1 MYNFSAW
8 KLALVLTVLLFSI
21 LYLLPTTYDKLYG
34 YLPLWMQEG
43 WQDKKLWVVDGHTLK
58 ISLKETDEFIYPSGK
73 NYRKVVNELSD
84 VLDSQINKL
93 GLSEVEGDY
102 IFETTA
108 DREFYVRF
116 LSEKAKAKKITVGD
130 LNLYGSMPV
139 AFRRMLPDSRLKQG
153 LDLAGGVHLV
163 LGVDVEK
170 SIEAMIRNRVDV
182 IPSRMRA
189 EKIRCRKGNVYGG
202 FSVQA
207 TFDKPVSQD
216 DLENQFADIGLG
228 LYRFEQEGNKV
239 VISVR
244 YADVADSEDG
254 ASTSQVI
261 SKRLRDEKTLWKVSP
276 GSIKVTDYW
285 LKASVNIPTNRIADV
300 VKKEEYLST
309 AKEILNNL
317 RYFNEPSEESSSSA
331 TQIVYRI
338 RIDSDQITEY
348 KNESIDQVR
357 TVLDQRVDAFGVAS
371 PSIRREANRP
381 RIVVELPGAKDSSGP
396 LRIVRTMGL
405 LEFKLVEKNPSGGG
419 SWYGLANTP
428 LPDKIPEGAKIYY
441 GKVGRSEESDGWY
454 VLKDQV
460 LLTGDQ
466 IADAYP
472 DTGVTGFER
481 TVALRFDRDGR
492 GEFAEVTTDNV
503 GESLAVLLD
512 GRVQSAPTIQEPIIG
527 GTASIS
533 GNFTFEE
540 AEYLANILKSGAFPV
555 GVRIAEERTV
565 GPTLGQRSID
575 NGKRAFVM
583 GMMLV
588 VIFIL
593 VYYKMSGLV
602 AVIALSFNMLI
613 VLAALAG
620 FGAAL
625 TLPGIAGLVLTIGMS
640 VDANVLIFERIREEL
655 RTGKSVWSAI
665 ENGYQRAFWTIL
677 DANLTTLAVAAVL
690 YNFGTGPVKGFAITL
705 GIGILASMF
714 TAIVVTREIYGW
726 MIGKK
731 RLEKLS
737 I

>member
-1 MYNFSAW
+1 MYKFSAW
-8 KLALVLTVLLFSI
+8 KLALVLVVLLFSI
-21 LYLLPTTYDKLYG
+21 LHLLPTIYDKLYG

-43 WQDKKLWVVDGHTLK
+43 LPAFNVIDDYTLK
-58 ISLKETDEFIYPSGK
+58 VSLKETDGFEYPSGK
-73 NYRKVVNELSD
+73 NYRKIVNELSN
-84 VLDSQINKL
+84 VLGSQLNKM
-93 GLSEVEGDY
+93 GLSEMEGDY

-108 DREFYVRF
+108 DREFYVKF
-116 LSEKAKAKKITVGD
+116 LSKKAKAKEITAD
-130 LNLYGSMPV
+130 NLNLYGSVPV
-139 AFRRMLPDSRLKQG
+139 ALRSGLGLPNDRLKQG

-163 LGVDVEK
+163 LAVDVEK
-170 SIEAMIRNRVDV
+170 SIEAMIRNRVDI

-207 TFDKPVSQD
+207 TFDKPVNQD
-216 DLENQFADIGLG
+216 DLKAQFADLRLD
-228 LYRFEQEGNKV
+228 LYGFERVGNQAI
-239 VISVR
+239 ISVR
-244 YADVADSEDG
+244 YADVAGLESSS
-254 ASTSQVI
+254 STSQII
-261 SKRLRDEKTLWKVSP
+261 SKCLRDEKTLWKVSQ
-276 GSIKVTDYW
+276 GSIEVTDYW
-285 LKASVNIPTNRIADV
+285 LKASVNIPNRVADIV
-300 VKKEEYLST
+300 AKKEEYLST
-309 AKEILNNL
+309 AKEILNSL
-317 RYFNEPSEESSSSA
+317 RYFSEPNEESVSSD

-338 RIDSDQITEY
+338 RIDPDRITEY

-396 LRIVRTMGL
+396 LKIVKTMGL
-405 LEFKLVEKNPSGGG
+405 LEFKLVEKNPNGGG
-419 SWYGLANTP
+419 SWYGFANTP
-428 LPDKIPEGAKIYY
+428 PPDKIPEGAKIYY
-441 GKVGRSEESDGWY
+441 GKVSGSEESDGWY

-472 DTGVTGFER
+472 DTGATGFER
-481 TVALRFDRDGR
+481 VVALRFDRDGR
-492 GEFAEVTTDNV
+492 NKFAEVTTDNV
-503 GESLAVLLD
+503 GEYLAVLLD
-512 GRVQSAPTIQEPIIG
+512 GRVQSAPTIREPIPSG
-527 GTASIS
+527 SAQIS

-555 GVRIAEERTV
+555 GVKIAEERTV
-565 GPTLGQRSID
+565 GPTLGQQSID
-575 NGKRAFVM
+575 NGKRAFAV
-583 GMMLV
+583 GMILV
-588 VIFIL
+588 VIFLL

-602 AVIALSFNMLI
+602 AVIALAFNMLI

-640 VDANVLIFERIREEL
+640 VDANVLILERIREEL

-665 ENGYQRAFWTIL
+665 ENGYQRAFLAIL
-677 DANLTTLAVAAVL
+677 DANLTTLAVAVVL
-690 YNFGTGPVKGFAITL
+690 YNFGTGPVKGFAVTL

-726 MIGKK
+726 TIGKK
-731 RLEKLS
+731 QLEKLS

>member
-1 MYNFSAW
+1 MYIFSAW
-8 KLALVLTVLLFSI
+8 KLALILAVLLFSI
-21 LYLLPTTYDKLYG
+21 LYLLPTTYDNLYG
-34 YLPLWMQEG
+34 YLPLWMQESLPVF
-43 WQDKKLWVVDGHTLK
+43 DVIDDHTLK
-58 ISLKETDEFIYPSGK
+58 TSLKETGKFSYPSGK

-84 VLDSQINKL
+84 VLDSQLNKI
-93 GLSEVEGDY
+93 GLSEVTGDY

-108 DREFYVRF
+108 EREFHVKF
-116 LSEKAKAKKITVGD
+116 LSERAKAKKVTVGD
-130 LNLYGSMPV
+130 LNLYGSLPV
-139 AFRRMLPDSRLKQG
+139 AMRRMLPDSRLEYG

-163 LGVDVEK
+163 LAVDVEK

-182 IPSRMRA
+182 IPGRMRA

-207 TFDKPVSQD
+207 TFDKPANQD
-216 DLENQFADIGLG
+216 DLEKRFADIGLG
-228 LYRFEQEGNKV
+228 VYRLNQDSNKAI
-239 VISVR
+239 ISVR
-244 YADVADSEDG
+244 YAEVVDFEDG
-254 ASTSQVI
+254 VSTSQAI
-261 SKRLRDEKTLWKVSP
+261 SRCLRGEEILWKVLP
-276 GSIKVTDYW
+276 DSIEVTDYW
-285 LKASVNIPTNRIADV
+285 LKATVNIPRNRIADV
-300 VKKEEYLST
+300 IKKEEYLST

-317 RYFNEPSEESSSSA
+317 RYFNEPIEESLSSDA
-331 TQIVYRI
+331 QVVYQI

-381 RIVVELPGAKDSSGP
+381 RIVVELPGAKDSTGP
-396 LRIVRTMGL
+396 LRIVKTMGL

-428 LPDKIPEGAKIYY
+428 PPEKIPEGAKIYY

-492 GEFAEVTTDNV
+492 GKFAEVTTDNV
-503 GESLAVLLD
+503 GEALAVLLD

-540 AEYLANILKSGAFPV
+540 SQYLANILKSGAFPV
-555 GVRIAEERTV
+555 GVKIAEERTV
-565 GPTLGQRSID
+565 GPTLGQQSID
-575 NGKRAFVM
+575 NGKLACAV
-583 GMMLV
+583 GMTVV

-593 VYYKMSGLV
+593 IYYKMSGFI

-655 RTGKSVWSAI
+655 RTGKIVWSAI
-665 ENGYQRAFWTIL
+665 ESGYQRAFWTIL
-677 DANLTTLAVAAVL
+677 DANLTTLAVAVVL
-690 YNFGTGPVKGFAITL
+690 YNFGTGPVKGFAVTL
-705 GIGILASMF
+705 GIGILTTLFSAYFFARHLSS
-714 TAIVVTREIYGW
+714 IYA
-726 MIGKK
+726 MKNKDKQII
-731 RLEKLS
+731 L
-737 I
+737 

>member
-1 MYNFSAW
+1 MYIFSAW
-8 KLALVLTVLLFSI
+8 KLALILAVLLFSI
-21 LYLLPTTYDKLYG
+21 LYLLPTTYDNLYG

-43 WQDKKLWVVDGHTLK
+43 LKFDVIDDHTLK
-58 ISLKETDEFIYPSGK
+58 TSLKETGKFSYPSGK

-84 VLDSQINKL
+84 VLDSQLNKI
-93 GLSEVEGDY
+93 GLSEVTGDY

-108 DREFYVRF
+108 EREFHVKF
-116 LSEKAKAKKITVGD
+116 LSERAKAKKVTVGD
-130 LNLYGSMPV
+130 LNLYGSLPV
-139 AFRRMLPDSRLKQG
+139 AMRRMLPDSRLEYG

-163 LGVDVEK
+163 LAVDVEK

-182 IPSRMRA
+182 IPGRMRA

-207 TFDKPVSQD
+207 TFDKPANQD
-216 DLENQFADIGLG
+216 DLEKRFADIGLG
-228 LYRFEQEGNKV
+228 VYRLNQDSNKAI
-239 VISVR
+239 ISVR
-244 YADVADSEDG
+244 YAEVVDFEDG
-254 ASTSQVI
+254 VSTSQAI
-261 SKRLRDEKTLWKVSP
+261 SRCLRGEEILWKVLP
-276 GSIKVTDYW
+276 DSIEVTDYW
-285 LKASVNIPTNRIADV
+285 LKATVNIPRNRIADV
-300 VKKEEYLST
+300 IKKEEYLST

-317 RYFNEPSEESSSSA
+317 RYFNEPIEESLSSDA
-331 TQIVYRI
+331 QVVYQI

-381 RIVVELPGAKDSSGP
+381 RIVVELPGAKDSTGP
-396 LRIVRTMGL
+396 LRIVKTMGL

-428 LPDKIPEGAKIYY
+428 PPEKIPEGAKIYY

-492 GEFAEVTTDNV
+492 GKFAEVTTDNV
-503 GESLAVLLD
+503 GEALAVLLD

-540 AEYLANILKSGAFPV
+540 SQYLANILKSGAFPV
-555 GVRIAEERTV
+555 GVKIAEERTV
-565 GPTLGQRSID
+565 GPTLGQQSID
-575 NGKRAFVM
+575 NGKLACAV
-583 GMMLV
+583 GMTVV

-593 VYYKMSGLV
+593 IYYKMSGFI

-655 RTGKSVWSAI
+655 RTGKIVWSAI
-665 ENGYQRAFWTIL
+665 ESGYQRAFWTIL
-677 DANLTTLAVAAVL
+677 DANLTTLAVAVVL
-690 YNFGTGPVKGFAITL
+690 YNFGTGPVKGFAVTL

-714 TAIVVTREIYGW
+714 TAIVVTREVYGW
-726 MIGKK
+726 VIGKK

>member
-1 MYNFSAW
+1 MYIFSAW
-8 KLALVLTVLLFSI
+8 KLALILAVLLFSI
-21 LYLLPTTYDKLYG
+21 LYLLPTTYDNLYG
-34 YLPLWMQEG
+34 YLPLWMQESLPVF
-43 WQDKKLWVVDGHTLK
+43 DVIDDHTLK
-58 ISLKETDEFIYPSGK
+58 TSLKETGKFSYPSGK

-84 VLDSQINKL
+84 VLDSQLNKI
-93 GLSEVEGDY
+93 GLSEVTGDY

-108 DREFYVRF
+108 EREFYVKF
-116 LSEKAKAKKITVGD
+116 LSERAKAKKVTVGD
-130 LNLYGSMPV
+130 LNLYGSLPV
-139 AFRRMLPDSRLKQG
+139 AMRRMLPDSRLEYG

-163 LGVDVEK
+163 LAVDVEK

-182 IPSRMRA
+182 IPGRMRA

-207 TFDKPVSQD
+207 TFDKPANQD
-216 DLENQFADIGLG
+216 DLEKRFADIGLG
-228 LYRFEQEGNKV
+228 VYRLNQDSNKAI
-239 VISVR
+239 ISVR
-244 YADVADSEDG
+244 YAEVVDFEDG
-254 ASTSQVI
+254 VSTSQAI
-261 SKRLRDEKTLWKVSP
+261 SRCLRGEEILWKVLP
-276 GSIKVTDYW
+276 DSIEVTDYW
-285 LKASVNIPTNRIADV
+285 LKATVNIPRNRIADV
-300 VKKEEYLST
+300 IKKEEYLST

-317 RYFNEPSEESSSSA
+317 RYFNEPIEESLSSDA
-331 TQIVYRI
+331 QVVYQI

-381 RIVVELPGAKDSSGP
+381 RIVVELPGAKDSTGP
-396 LRIVRTMGL
+396 LRIVKTMGL

-428 LPDKIPEGAKIYY
+428 PPEKIPEGAKIYY

-454 VLKDQV
+454 VLKDPV

-492 GEFAEVTTDNV
+492 GKFAEDTTDNV
-503 GESLAVLLD
+503 GEALAVLLD

-540 AEYLANILKSGAFPV
+540 SQYLANILQSGAFPV
-555 GVRIAEERTV
+555 GVKIAEERTV
-565 GPTLGQRSID
+565 GPTLGQQSID
-575 NGKRAFVM
+575 NGKLACAV
-583 GMMLV
+583 GMTVV

-593 VYYKMSGLV
+593 IYYKMSGFV

-655 RTGKSVWSAI
+655 RTGKIVWSSI
-665 ENGYQRAFWTIL
+665 ESGYQRAFWTIL
-677 DANLTTLAVAAVL
+677 DANLTTLAVAVVL
-690 YNFGTGPVKGFAITL
+690 YNFGTGPVKGFAVTL

-714 TAIVVTREIYGW
+714 TAIVVTREVYGW
-726 MIGKK
+726 VIGKK

>member
-1 MYNFSAW
+1 MYIFSAW
-8 KLALVLTVLLFSI
+8 KLALILAVLLFSI
-21 LYLLPTTYDKLYG
+21 LYLLPTTYDNLYG

-43 WQDKKLWVVDGHTLK
+43 LPVFDVIDDHTLK
-58 ISLKETDEFIYPSGK
+58 TSLKETGKFSYPSGK

-84 VLDSQINKL
+84 VLDSQLNKI
-93 GLSEVEGDY
+93 GLSEVTGDY

-108 DREFYVRF
+108 EREFHVKF
-116 LSEKAKAKKITVGD
+116 LSERAKAKKVTVGD
-130 LNLYGSMPV
+130 LNLYGSLPV
-139 AFRRMLPDSRLKQG
+139 AMRRMLPDSRLEYG

-163 LGVDVEK
+163 LAVDVEK

-182 IPSRMRA
+182 IPTRMRA

-202 FSVQA
+202 FSVHA
-207 TFDKPVSQD
+207 TFDKPANQD
-216 DLENQFADIGLG
+216 DLEKRFADIGLG
-228 LYRFEQEGNKV
+228 VYRLNQDSNKAI
-239 VISVR
+239 ISVR
-244 YADVADSEDG
+244 YAEVVDFEDG
-254 ASTSQVI
+254 VSTSQAI
-261 SKRLRDEKTLWKVSP
+261 SRCLRGEEILWKVLP
-276 GSIKVTDYW
+276 DSIEVTDYW
-285 LKASVNIPTNRIADV
+285 LKATVNIPTNRIADV
-300 VKKEEYLST
+300 LKKEEYLST

-317 RYFNEPSEESSSSA
+317 RYFNEPIEESLSSDA
-331 TQIVYRI
+331 QVVYQI

-381 RIVVELPGAKDSSGP
+381 RIVVELPGAKDSTGP
-396 LRIVRTMGL
+396 LRIVKTMGL

-428 LPDKIPEGAKIYY
+428 PPEKIPEGAKIYY

-492 GEFAEVTTDNV
+492 GKFAEVTTDNV
-503 GESLAVLLD
+503 GEALAVLLD

-540 AEYLANILKSGAFPV
+540 SQYLANILKSGAFPV
-555 GVRIAEERTV
+555 GVKIAEERTL
-565 GPTLGQRSID
+565 GPTLGQQSID
-575 NGKRAFVM
+575 NGKLACTV
-583 GMMLV
+583 GMTVV

-593 VYYKMSGLV
+593 IYYKMSGFV

-655 RTGKSVWSAI
+655 RTGKIVWSAI
-665 ENGYQRAFWTIL
+665 ESGYQRAFWTIL
-677 DANLTTLAVAAVL
+677 DANLTTLAVAVVL
-690 YNFGTGPVKGFAITL
+690 YNFGTGPVKGFAVTL

-714 TAIVVTREIYGW
+714 TAIVVTREVYGW
-726 MIGKK
+726 VIGKK

>member
-1 MYNFSAW
+1 MYIFSAW
-8 KLALVLTVLLFSI
+8 KLALILAVLLFSI
-21 LYLLPTTYDKLYG
+21 LYLLPTTYDNLYG

-43 WQDKKLWVVDGHTLK
+43 LPVFDVIDDHTLK
-58 ISLKETDEFIYPSGK
+58 TSLKETDKFSYPSGK

-84 VLDSQINKL
+84 VLDSQLNKI
-93 GLSEVEGDY
+93 GLSEVTGDY
-102 IFETTA
+102 TFETTA
-108 DREFYVRF
+108 EREFHVKF
-116 LSEKAKAKKITVGD
+116 LSERAKTKKVTVGD
-130 LNLYGSMPV
+130 LNLYGSLPV
-139 AFRRMLPDSRLKQG
+139 ALRRMLPDSRLEYG

-163 LGVDVEK
+163 LAVDVEK

-182 IPSRMRA
+182 IPTRMRA

-207 TFDKPVSQD
+207 TFDKPVNRD
-216 DLENQFADIGLG
+216 DLEKRFADIGLG
-228 LYRFEQEGNKV
+228 LYRLNQESNKAL
-239 VISVR
+239 ISVR
-244 YADVADSEDG
+244 YAEVVDFEG
-254 ASTSQVI
+254 GGSTSQAV
-261 SKRLRDEKTLWKVSP
+261 SRCLRGEEILWKVLP
-276 GSIKVTDYW
+276 DSIEVTDYW
-285 LKASVNIPTNRIADV
+285 LKATVNIPTNRIADV
-300 VKKEEYLST
+300 LKKEEYLST

-317 RYFNEPSEESSSSA
+317 RYFNEPIEESLSSDA
-331 TQIVYRI
+331 QVVYQI

-381 RIVVELPGAKDSSGP
+381 RIVVELPGAKDSTGP
-396 LRIVRTMGL
+396 LRIVKTMGL

-428 LPDKIPEGAKIYY
+428 PPEKIPEGAKIYY

-492 GEFAEVTTDNV
+492 GKFAEVTTDNV
-503 GESLAVLLD
+503 GEALAVLLD

-540 AEYLANILKSGAFPV
+540 SQYLANILKSGAFPV
-555 GVRIAEERTV
+555 GVKIAEERTV
-565 GPTLGQRSID
+565 GPTLGQQSID
-575 NGKRAFVM
+575 NGKLACAV
-583 GMMLV
+583 GMTVV

-593 VYYKMSGLV
+593 IYYKMSGFV

-655 RTGKSVWSAI
+655 RTGKIVWSAI
-665 ENGYQRAFWTIL
+665 ESGYQRAFWTIL
-677 DANLTTLAVAAVL
+677 DANLTTLAVAVVL

-714 TAIVVTREIYGW
+714 TAIVVTREVYGW
-726 MIGKK
+726 VIGKK

>member
-1 MYNFSAW
+1 MYIFSAW
-8 KLALVLTVLLFSI
+8 KLALILAVLLFSI
-21 LYLLPTTYDKLYG
+21 LYLLPTTYDNLYG
-34 YLPLWMQEG
+34 YLPLWMQESLPVF
-43 WQDKKLWVVDGHTLK
+43 DVIDDHTLK
-58 ISLKETDEFIYPSGK
+58 TSLKETGKFSYPSGK

-84 VLDSQINKL
+84 VLDSQLNKI
-93 GLSEVEGDY
+93 GLSEVTGDY

-108 DREFYVRF
+108 EREFHVKF
-116 LSEKAKAKKITVGD
+116 LSERAKAKKVTVGD
-130 LNLYGSMPV
+130 LNLYGSLPV
-139 AFRRMLPDSRLKQG
+139 AMRRMLPDSRLEYG

-163 LGVDVEK
+163 LAVDVEK

-182 IPSRMRA
+182 IPGRMRA

-207 TFDKPVSQD
+207 TFDKPVNRD
-216 DLENQFADIGLG
+216 DLEKRFADIGLG
-228 LYRFEQEGNKV
+228 VYRLNQDSNKAI
-239 VISVR
+239 ISVR
-244 YADVADSEDG
+244 YAEVVDFEDG
-254 ASTSQVI
+254 VSTSQAI
-261 SKRLRDEKTLWKVSP
+261 SRCLRGEEILWKVLP
-276 GSIKVTDYW
+276 DSIEVTDYW
-285 LKASVNIPTNRIADV
+285 LKATVNIPRNRIADV
-300 VKKEEYLST
+300 IKKEEYLST

-317 RYFNEPSEESSSSA
+317 RYFNEPIEESLSSDA
-331 TQIVYRI
+331 QVVYQI

-381 RIVVELPGAKDSSGP
+381 RIVVELPGAKDSTGP
-396 LRIVRTMGL
+396 LRIVKTMGL

-428 LPDKIPEGAKIYY
+428 PPEKIPEGAKIYY

-492 GEFAEVTTDNV
+492 GKFAEVTTDNV
-503 GESLAVLLD
+503 GEALAVLLD

-540 AEYLANILKSGAFPV
+540 SQYLANILKSGAFPV
-555 GVRIAEERTV
+555 GVKIAEERTV
-565 GPTLGQRSID
+565 GPTLGQQSID
-575 NGKRAFVM
+575 NGKLACAV
-583 GMMLV
+583 GMTVV

-593 VYYKMSGLV
+593 IYYKMSGFV

-655 RTGKSVWSAI
+655 RTGKIVWSAI
-665 ENGYQRAFWTIL
+665 ESGYQRAFWTIL
-677 DANLTTLAVAAVL
+677 DANLTTLAVAVVL
-690 YNFGTGPVKGFAITL
+690 YNFGTGPVKGFAVTL

-714 TAIVVTREIYGW
+714 TAIVVTREVYGW
-726 MIGKK
+726 VIGKK

>member
-1 MYNFSAW
+1 MYIFSAW
-8 KLALVLTVLLFSI
+8 KLALILAVLLFSI
-21 LYLLPTTYDKLYG
+21 LYLLPTTYDNLYG
-34 YLPLWMQEG
+34 YLPLWMQESLPVF
-43 WQDKKLWVVDGHTLK
+43 DVIDDHTLK
-58 ISLKETDEFIYPSGK
+58 TSLKETGKFSYPSGK

-84 VLDSQINKL
+84 VLDSQLNKI
-93 GLSEVEGDY
+93 GLSEVTGDY

-108 DREFYVRF
+108 EREFHVKF
-116 LSEKAKAKKITVGD
+116 LSERAKAKKVTVGD
-130 LNLYGSMPV
+130 LNLYGSLPV
-139 AFRRMLPDSRLKQG
+139 AMRRMLPDSRLEYG

-163 LGVDVEK
+163 LAVDVEK

-182 IPSRMRA
+182 IPGRMRA

-207 TFDKPVSQD
+207 TFDKPANQD
-216 DLENQFADIGLG
+216 DLEKRFADIGLG
-228 LYRFEQEGNKV
+228 VYRLNQDSNKAI
-239 VISVR
+239 ISVR
-244 YADVADSEDG
+244 YAEVVDFEDG
-254 ASTSQVI
+254 VSTSQAI
-261 SKRLRDEKTLWKVSP
+261 SRCLRGEEILWKVLP
-276 GSIKVTDYW
+276 DSIEVTDYW
-285 LKASVNIPTNRIADV
+285 LKATVNIPRNRIADV
-300 VKKEEYLST
+300 IKKEEYLST

-317 RYFNEPSEESSSSA
+317 RYFNEPIEESLSSDA
-331 TQIVYRI
+331 QVVYQI

-381 RIVVELPGAKDSSGP
+381 RIVVELPGAKDSTGP
-396 LRIVRTMGL
+396 LRIVKTMGL

-428 LPDKIPEGAKIYY
+428 PPEKIPEGAKIYY

-492 GEFAEVTTDNV
+492 GKFAEVTTDNV
-503 GESLAVLLD
+503 GEALAVLLD

-540 AEYLANILKSGAFPV
+540 SQYLANILKSGAFPV
-555 GVRIAEERTV
+555 GVKIAEERTV
-565 GPTLGQRSID
+565 GPTLGQQSID
-575 NGKRAFVM
+575 NGKLACAV
-583 GMMLV
+583 GMTVV

-593 VYYKMSGLV
+593 IYYKMSGFV

-655 RTGKSVWSAI
+655 RTGKIVWSAI
-665 ENGYQRAFWTIL
+665 ESGYQRAFWTIL
-677 DANLTTLAVAAVL
+677 DANLTTLAVAVVL
-690 YNFGTGPVKGFAITL
+690 YNFGTGPVKGFAVTL

-714 TAIVVTREIYGW
+714 TAIVVTREVYGW
-726 MIGKK
+726 VIGKK

>member
-1 MYNFSAW
+1 MYIFSAW
-8 KLALVLTVLLFSI
+8 KLALILAVLLFSI
-21 LYLLPTTYDKLYG
+21 LYLLPTTYDNLYG

-43 WQDKKLWVVDGHTLK
+43 LKFDVIDDHTLK
-58 ISLKETDEFIYPSGK
+58 TSLKETDKFSYPSGK

-84 VLDSQINKL
+84 VLDSQLNKI
-93 GLSEVEGDY
+93 GLSEVTGDY
-102 IFETTA
+102 TFETTA
-108 DREFYVRF
+108 EREFHVKF
-116 LSEKAKAKKITVGD
+116 LSERAKTKKVTVGD
-130 LNLYGSMPV
+130 LNLYGSLPV
-139 AFRRMLPDSRLKQG
+139 ALRRMLPDSRLEYG

-163 LGVDVEK
+163 LAVDVEK

-182 IPSRMRA
+182 IPTRMRA

-207 TFDKPVSQD
+207 TFDKPVNRD
-216 DLENQFADIGLG
+216 DLEKRFADIGLG
-228 LYRFEQEGNKV
+228 LYRLNQESNKAL
-239 VISVR
+239 ISVR
-244 YADVADSEDG
+244 YAEVVDFEDG
-254 ASTSQVI
+254 VSTSQAI
-261 SKRLRDEKTLWKVSP
+261 SRCLRGEEILWKVLP
-276 GSIKVTDYW
+276 DSIEVTDYW
-285 LKASVNIPTNRIADV
+285 LKATVNIPRNRIADV
-300 VKKEEYLST
+300 IKKEEYLST

-317 RYFNEPSEESSSSA
+317 RYFNEPIEESLSSDA
-331 TQIVYRI
+331 QVVYQI

-381 RIVVELPGAKDSSGP
+381 RIVVELPGAKDSTGP
-396 LRIVRTMGL
+396 LRIVKTMGL

-428 LPDKIPEGAKIYY
+428 PPEKIPEGAKIYY

-466 IADAYP
+466 IADAYS

-492 GEFAEVTTDNV
+492 GKFAEVTTDNV
-503 GESLAVLLD
+503 GEALAVLLD

-540 AEYLANILKSGAFPV
+540 SQYLANILKSGAFPV
-555 GVRIAEERTV
+555 GVKIAEERTV
-565 GPTLGQRSID
+565 GPTLGQQSID
-575 NGKRAFVM
+575 NGKLACAV
-583 GMMLV
+583 GMTVV

-593 VYYKMSGLV
+593 IYYKMSGFV

-655 RTGKSVWSAI
+655 RTGKIVWSAI
-665 ENGYQRAFWTIL
+665 ESGYQRAFWTIL
-677 DANLTTLAVAAVL
+677 DANLTTLAVAVVL
-690 YNFGTGPVKGFAITL
+690 YNFGTGPVKGFAVTL

-714 TAIVVTREIYGW
+714 TAIVVTREVYGW
-726 MIGKK
+726 VIGKK